1 MPIIRVEMFE
11 GRSAEIK
18 AELVKSF
25 TAEMS
30 RLTGCPAASVN
41 DVITDVK
48 KENWGL
54 GGDLASVKFP
64 D

>member
-11 GRSAEIK
+11 GRSPEIK
-18 AELVKSF
+18 AEHDKNF
-25 TAEMS
+25 TAEMA
-30 RLTGCPAASVN
+30 RLTGCSLASVN
-41 DVITDVK
+41 VVITEVK

>member
-11 GRSAEIK
+11 GRSPEIK
-18 AELVKSF
+18 AELVKNF
-25 TAEMS
+25 TAEMA
-30 RLTGCPAASVN
+30 RLTGCSTASVN
-41 DVITDVK
+41 VVITEVK